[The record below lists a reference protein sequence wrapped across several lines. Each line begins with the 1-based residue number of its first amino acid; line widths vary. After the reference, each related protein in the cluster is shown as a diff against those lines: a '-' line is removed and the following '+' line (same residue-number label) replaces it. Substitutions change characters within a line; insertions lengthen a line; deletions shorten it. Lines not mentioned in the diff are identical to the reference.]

1 MKITK
6 YITIACIVT
15 SLSGCDYLD
24 FDESIGKTQD
34 EMYTYFENISSLAT
48 YIYSQLPQDYGAIG
62 GAVRD
67 AATDNA
73 VYTWNSNG
81 VYVIYI
87 GNWSPLNPIDD
98 VWCNYY
104 TAIRAANS
112 FLENYSL
119 EKLERFQWNPN
130 YKENMEKAKMY
141 VNEVRALRAFY
152 YLELAKRYGD
162 IPLLTR
168 TYGIDEITTV
178 SETPFDKVIEFI
190 AKECSEVAPALPV
203 SQKDFYNE
211 SGRVT
216 RGMALSVKARALL
229 YAASKLHNPS
239 GEKS

>member
-73 VYTWNSNG
+73 VYTWNSNS
-81 VYVIYI
+81 VYDIYN

-98 VWCNYY
+98 VWGNYY

-112 FLENYSL
+112 FLENYPMESQL
-119 EKLERFQWNPN
+119 QGKHGKGQDVCERSTCIARF
-130 YKENMEKAKMY
+130 
-141 VNEVRALRAFY
+141 
-152 YLELAKRYGD
+152 
-162 IPLLTR
+162 LLFGT
-168 TYGIDEITTV
+168 
-178 SETPFDKVIEFI
+178 
-190 AKECSEVAPALPV
+190 
-203 SQKDFYNE
+203 SQKI
-211 SGRVT
+211 R
-216 RGMALSVKARALL
+216 
-229 YAASKLHNPS
+229 
-239 GEKS
+239 

>member
-73 VYTWNSNG
+73 VYTWNSNS
-81 VYVIYI
+81 VYDIYN

-98 VWCNYY
+98 VWGIPPSVPPILFWR
-104 TAIRAANS
+104 TIHWRS
-112 FLENYSL
+112 
-119 EKLERFQWNPN
+119 WNVSNGIPTTR
-130 YKENMEKAKMY
+130 KIW
-141 VNEVRALRAFY
+141 
-152 YLELAKRYGD
+152 KR
-162 IPLLTR
+162 PR
-168 TYGIDEITTV
+168 
-178 SETPFDKVIEFI
+178 
-190 AKECSEVAPALPV
+190 C
-203 SQKDFYNE
+203 
-211 SGRVT
+211 
-216 RGMALSVKARALL
+216 M
-229 YAASKLHNPS
+229 
-239 GEKS
+239 